1 MKVRN
6 YQIAIV
12 EQVDLEVLANNN
24 VYKFLIRFL
33 VMAQGYIEVDGK
45 PAFDKAIAK
54 GAVVVDFWADWC
66 MPCLMMAP
74 VFEEMSEKFKGKIS
88 FVKVNVDDNQPLA
101 EKFKVQS
108 IPTMIVFKN
117 GKEHDRVIGAMYA
130 DDFEEFL
137 DKLI

>member
-1 MKVRN
+1 
-6 YQIAIV
+6 
-12 EQVDLEVLANNN
+12 
-24 VYKFLIRFL
+24 
-33 VMAQGYIEVDGK
+33 MAQHGYIEVDGK

-54 GAVVVDFWADWC
+54 GLVVVDFWADWC

-130 DDFEEFL
+130 DDFEEYL
-137 DKLI
+137 DKCMQMTSKNI